1 MCLCSTSTP
10 LPSPPP
16 PAFYRVSG
24 LHFAVS
30 PLPVHRKLAS
40 SDPHQTSCEEA
51 VPWKTSPE
59 MGGGERSR
67 EGVPTMMGVVSSG
80 GLTAL
85 RVPNLTYLT
94 VRPPPNIPL
103 FFCWLNFVFVTAST
117 ARQVYPLE
125 AYKCRTQYCINHH
138 ITLSLFFCILM
149 ASWILKLCQISSQHY
164 ILHINLFGGELNES

>member
-1 MCLCSTSTP
+1 MLVFGLSCSRNMRQPGVIGRGTIDRALLFHIMCLCSTSTP

-16 PAFYRVSG
+16 PTFCRVSG

-51 VPWKTSPE
+51 AHWKTSSE

-67 EGVPTMMGVVSSG
+67 EGVPSMMGVVSSG

-85 RVPNLTYLT
+85 NVPNLTYLT

-103 FFCWLNFVFVTAST
+103 FFC
-117 ARQVYPLE
+117 
-125 AYKCRTQYCINHH
+125 
-138 ITLSLFFCILM
+138 
-149 ASWILKLCQISSQHY
+149 
-164 ILHINLFGGELNES
+164 

>member
-1 MCLCSTSTP
+1 MIGRGTIDRALLFHIMCLCSTSTP

-40 SDPHQTSCEEA
+40 SDPHQTSCEE
-51 VPWKTSPE
+51 VGPWKTSPE

-67 EGVPTMMGVVSSG
+67 EGVPSMMGVVSSG

-85 RVPNLTYLT
+85 KVPNLTYLT
-94 VRPPPNIPL
+94 VR
-103 FFCWLNFVFVTAST
+103 AST
-117 ARQVYPLE
+117 QHSSTFLLIRRCFCNCFNNFAGLVSKQDT
-125 AYKCRTQYCINHH
+125 KC
-138 ITLSLFFCILM
+138 L
-149 ASWILKLCQISSQHY
+149 
-164 ILHINLFGGELNES
+164 ILHKSYDI